1 MEYLETYEKPEY
13 HKIMRVSLALDGCS
27 ILKGPQDEK
36 QLMEFLEDDVQI
48 GRYRKMLQLVV
59 REKIEESAQERVLQ
73 FFSPE
78 SLKTQFKNGETK
90 VTCSYFR
97 KVNGQLRRVT
107 AAVYPRSFGKQ
118 GELKEFMIY
127 IFMEN
132 V

>member
-13 HKIMRVSLALDGCS
+13 HKIMRVSLALDGCR

-59 REKIEESAQERVLQ
+59 REKVEESAQERVLQ

-78 SLKTQFKNGETK
+78 NLKTQFKNRETK

-97 KVNGQLRRVT
+97 KVDGQLRPVS